1 LRLFLL
7 ISFISQNNF
16 RVKGINPIIYEVK
29 PAIVAPGS
37 FYDFT
42 IKTDNIE
49 LNDENLK
56 GLLFEFQNQCNTV
69 NTIQS
74 YNSDSMVVRVFIE
87 NDVKDGDYKIL
98 LTNTNYQLVSEEIL
112 KVRRIAHLEE
122 KILNSAIKVYP
133 NPSNSGNFNISIDGK
148 LYTGEYQ
155 ISDLQGKL
163 VYQHIFE
170 NESKLSILNPGI
182 YIVTVH
188 TNNRTYNEKI
198 SVE

>member
-1 LRLFLL
+1 
-7 ISFISQNNF
+7 
-16 RVKGINPIIYEVK
+16 
-29 PAIVAPGS
+29 
-37 FYDFT
+37 
-42 IKTDNIE
+42 
-49 LNDENLK
+49 
-56 GLLFEFQNQCNTV
+56 
-69 NTIQS
+69 
-74 YNSDSMVVRVFIE
+74 MVVRVFIE

-98 LTNTNYQLVSEEIL
+98 LTNTNYQLVSEDIL
-112 KVRRIAHLEE
+112 KVRRIAQLEE
-122 KILNSAIKVYP
+122 KTLNSAFKVYP

-170 NESKLSILNPGI
+170 NDSKLSILNPGI